1 LHVNQTKGDRIV
13 GSLMLGGLILGGLIL
28 GGLRTVLA
36 FLTADAILII
46 VRVFDRPRDLRLG
59 SLLAEFS

>member
-1 LHVNQTKGDRIV
+1 LDVNRTKGDRI
-13 GSLMLGGLILGGLIL
+13 LGGLILGGLIL

-46 VRVFDRPRDLRLG
+46 VRVVVRPRDLRLG
-59 SLLAEFS
+59 PLLTEFS

>member
-1 LHVNQTKGDRIV
+1 LDVNRTKGDRI
-13 GSLMLGGLILGGLIL
+13 LGGLILGGLIM

-59 SLLAEFS
+59 PLLTEFS